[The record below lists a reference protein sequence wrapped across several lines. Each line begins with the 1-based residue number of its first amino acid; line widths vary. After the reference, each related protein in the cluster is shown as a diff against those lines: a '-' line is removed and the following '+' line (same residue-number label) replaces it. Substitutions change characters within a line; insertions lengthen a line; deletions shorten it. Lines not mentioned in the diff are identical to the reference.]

1 MDGTSGKLFL
11 PFFSCFFLADFCN
24 HSFLKY
30 AWGRFVYKKKNLLQM
45 TFMIA
50 SAPLHMNNRFMFVLK
65 QQFEKIYGASLHV

>member
-1 MDGTSGKLFL
+1 MVL
-11 PFFSCFFLADFCN
+11 PESFFCSFFLAFFWQTFVIIV
-24 HSFLKY
+24 FLNTH
-30 AWGRFVYKKKNLLQM
+30 GEDLFTKKKNLLQM